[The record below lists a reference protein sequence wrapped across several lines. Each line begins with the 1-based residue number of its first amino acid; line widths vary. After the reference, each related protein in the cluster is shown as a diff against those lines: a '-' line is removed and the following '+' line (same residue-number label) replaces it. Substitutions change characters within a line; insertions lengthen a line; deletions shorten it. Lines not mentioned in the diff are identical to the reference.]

1 MAKVGI
7 VMGSDSDM
15 PVMSKVADM
24 LEKFGIEYEMK
35 IISAHREPDV
45 FFEYAKTAEEKG
57 FKVIIAGAGMAAARN
72 SMRQRQLTAAVV
84 GKRYGISLFQV
95 LQVRSLY

>member
-1 MAKVGI
+1 MVLRGEL
-7 VMGSDSDM
+7 S
-15 PVMSKVADM
+15 PVSHRFGCM
-24 LEKFGIEYEMK
+24 EKFGFNAVIYLAAHG
-35 IISAHREPDV
+35 ISP
-45 FFEYAKTAEEKG
+45 
-57 FKVIIAGAGMAAARN
+57 N